1 MKRWIW
7 LLVVLSACGGG
18 GAGSESDTKGQ
29 SITGTMTMITGP
41 ADADYDRNP
50 AVGGS
55 CEGSG
60 GFDDIRSG
68 ASVVVRNEDGT
79 TIASGRLEPGEITS
93 VYKGTIPTCEWAFEV
108 RDVPAAEF
116 YEIEVSHRGGLQYSK
131 AEMEEMNWEVAFS
144 ISTT

>member
-1 MKRWIW
+1 MKRWVC
-7 LLVVLSACGGG
+7 LLVVFAACGSGGG
-18 GAGSESDTKGQ
+18 GSDSAPNSQ

-41 ADADYDRNP
+41 GDADYDRDP

-68 ASVVVRNEDGT
+68 ASVVVRNEEGT

-93 VYKGTIPTCEWAFEV
+93 VYKGTIPTCEWAFEI
-108 RDVPAAEF
+108 RDVPDAEF